1 MAIIKY
7 DGGGRP
13 GGPVKESISHD
24 GGKTWNSPGS
34 SGGNSGGSNR
44 PSSGSSGSYT
54 NNSGTTWNKY
64 QGATGKQ
71 YEVAGSN
78 GTISV
83 TRPDGS
89 TSLVRPTDSNYQAT
103 LNAMQSDLKG
113 NGISYTPTHDFS
125 NANGNWQTKDY
136 ITGNNDLKY
145 ALEQAAKNS
154 GTGQTS
160 TNDYVK
166 SLYNR
171 IGTQRGDGSVVT
183 LDDVNKELGR
193 LGLSDY
199 DSNNAIYTAGGN
211 LLPGNDLVKF
221 GPDKTGDEGMWA
233 FYGGQQYRTGGDQ
246 NDFVQYVNGKTGNLD
261 NLSFLFGNMAGNKY
275 AQQDPAYLAAYQQAL
290 GQFNQAANGG
300 NMGMTGN
307 QNVDNAINYINSIG
321 NYYGI
326 TGGGYGGGSSLL
338 DQIKELLGSGLSAN
352 KDFIAQQKK
361 LAQQQAEQM
370 GRSAWVNSQLQQDMM
385 REGMSAMG
393 LGTSGA
399 LQSAQLGVQSNYNN
413 ALGDINSNLNSMLSS
428 LNAQE
433 LQMLSDY
440 YDNMTQYAYNISND
454 EANRAMQQAQLAMQ
468 QQQMAYE
475 QEMARQQLAMQ
486 QAQWDWQKQQAEYD
500 RKLNQGSLY
509 QDMYN
514 SGMLSDMGYINAVSN
529 LGLINAGY
537 WPNGSASSGQ
547 TLGQMQRQQGVYDL
561 LNAQLQNQLL
571 QEQIYGKQL
580 ANQKKRS
587 SGSSGSIGFDDSETT
602 LGVASGVTP
611 YQQTALWYTG
621 GPSINPLNQMANYL
635 IDNNIVK
642 K

>member
-1 MAIIKY
+1 MAIYKY
-7 DGGGRP
+7 SGR
-13 GGPVKESISHD
+13 GDAGSVSHD
-24 GGKTWNSPGS
+24 GGKTWSSMGGNGGGSGS
-34 SGGNSGGSNR
+34 SGGNSGNSGGNR
-44 PSSGSSGSYT
+44 PSGGSSGSHT

-89 TSLVRPTDSNYQAT
+89 TSLVQPTDSNYQAT

-145 ALEQAAKNS
+145 ALEQAAKNN

-199 DSNNAIYTAGGN
+199 DSKNAIYTASGN
-211 LLPGNDLVKF
+211 LLPGNDLVQF
-221 GPDKTGDEGMWA
+221 GPDKTGDEGQWA
-233 FYGGQQYRTGGDQ
+233 FYGGQQYRIGGDQ

-261 NLSFLFGNMAGNKY
+261 NLSFLFGDMAGNKY

-321 NYYGI
+321 NYYGM

-352 KDFIAQQKK
+352 QDFIAQQKK

-370 GRSAWVNSQLQQDMM
+370 GRSAWVNSQLQQDKM

-486 QAQWDWQKQQAEYD
+486 QAQWDWRKQQAEYD
-500 RKLNQGSLY
+500 RKLNQGTLY
-509 QDMYN
+509 QGLYDSGMMSDAGLYN
-514 SGMLSDMGYINAVSN
+514 SLAN
-529 LGLINAGY
+529 LGLIDAGY
-537 WPNGSASSGQ
+537 WPNGSTSSGQ
-547 TLGQMQRQQGVYDL
+547 TLGQMGRQE
-561 LNAQLQNQLL
+561 AQLALQNQLL
-571 QEQIYGKQL
+571 QNQL
-580 ANQKKRS
+580 LKSR
-587 SGSSGSIGFDDSETT
+587 
-602 LGVASGVTP
+602 
-611 YQQTALWYTG
+611 
-621 GPSINPLNQMANYL
+621 M
-635 IDNNIVK
+635 
-642 K
+642 